1 MYFVSKNIFA
11 EEKPWTSKSLTVTML
26 SAIAS
31 SFLLCSS
38 VKREYGSRGAGSGS
52 GVLGM
57 VINAFKASVNE
68 MPASLDFQNLE
79 LLGLFCSEVGQMYL
93 PLLR

>member
-1 MYFVSKNIFA
+1 MPCVFSQNIFA
-11 EEKPWTSKSLTVTML
+11 GEKPWTSKSLTVTMH

-38 VKREYGSRGAGSGS
+38 VKSEYGSRGTGSGS

-57 VINAFKASVNE
+57 TINAFKASVNE
-68 MPASLDFQNLE
+68 MSASSDFQNLAFNCDIE
-79 LLGLFCSEVGQMYL
+79 
-93 PLLR
+93 